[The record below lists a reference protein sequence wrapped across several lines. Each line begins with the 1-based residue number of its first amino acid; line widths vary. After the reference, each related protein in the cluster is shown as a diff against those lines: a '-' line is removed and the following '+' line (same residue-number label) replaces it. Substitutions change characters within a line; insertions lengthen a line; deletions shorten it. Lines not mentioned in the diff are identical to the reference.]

1 MTNFQS
7 YIDFG
12 ANQFYRIFG
21 IWTELG
27 GNIIDFV
34 HKNGFFYGITYVKFL
49 APYFGFEYVSLPA
62 ISARYIQASYAQ
74 PGLIAEGYAN
84 FGIIG
89 IGCKYVDSFLLA
101 EYFLDL
107 FLKKRVDYQLSDDNS
122 CREVLLDGGTINS
135 IIVGIG
141 ICILPFSI
149 YLLLKIFKINVK
161 TVENIRIRVFR
172 KKKRQLQGWKSN
184 GENNSNHSSI

>member
-1 MTNFQS
+1 M
-7 YIDFG
+7 
-12 ANQFYRIFG
+12 
-21 IWTELG
+21 
-27 GNIIDFV
+27 
-34 HKNGFFYGITYVKFL
+34 
-49 APYFGFEYVSLPA
+49 
-62 ISARYIQASYAQ
+62 
-74 PGLIAEGYAN
+74 IAEGYAN

-89 IGCKYVDSFLLA
+89 SVVNMLIPFLLA
-101 EYFLDL
+101 EYFLNL
-107 FLKKRVDYQLSDDNS
+107 FLKKRDGLSI
-122 CREVLLDGGTINS
+122 CLMTIPFVKILLDGGTINS

-172 KKKRQLQGWKSN
+172 KKKRQLQGRKSN